1 MKKYILGLIFF
12 CCMGLMATS
21 CSEDDNNTSGYGVN
35 EVRISAVLP
44 SDISTGQ
51 AKTVDG
57 HKLRCILELW
67 TKGENAKLAHREEV
81 AVESTAGVTNL
92 SFEFTM
98 EAGTYDCLM
107 WADYIDASAVAVN
120 TEEDGSASLRY
131 ADKYYDTSGLK
142 SITVKDV
149 NSLINNEACDAFFYS
164 GEIQKQEGKTFLQE
178 VQLLRPFAKVSILEK
193 NMKEFNL
200 LEKLTVA
207 YSAPA
212 KFNVSAGKTVNENA
226 NVNYVDIDFNPE
238 TAKDGTL
245 FSAYFFTDGEEHKL
259 GEINLSFTTYLGVQ
273 NVVIP
278 QIIPLL
284 RNQHIKVSGNMM
296 AETPDPDNEFE
307 ISFDV
312 EVEEWGTSDQN
323 IVATE
328 VKAKVG
334 DFFYADG
341 SYSSTYIKDAAN
353 PCIGVVFAVA
363 HDGGKASND
372 EPENY
377 IDNEGNRRLDKIRG
391 WVVAAKEIEGKFKV
405 KVDNPDNPSQEVTL
419 NLETLPGSA
428 LAQGKTDILGFKNT
442 QVFKREGIT
451 LADYPVVEQIINYE
465 NDPST
470 KAPAGTSGWYWGA
483 VNQYMILASEYATVT
498 VENKVVIDWDY
509 LTVGKSIEI
518 LRLDQNAV
526 HFGIDKEQFY
536 WSSTLDASSG
546 KIFRVGLRT
555 EGQNYGQT
563 AGWKLNDARHFRPI
577 LTF

>member
-107 WADYIDASAVAVN
+107 WADYIDASAVTVN

-207 YSAPA
+207 YSAPV
-212 KFNVSAGKTVNENA
+212 KFNVSAGKTVNENT

-238 TAKDGTL
+238 MAKDGTL

-419 NLETLPGSA
+419 NQETLPGSA